1 MSSSTRQPYVAGAGA
16 GVVAWL
22 LGYACTY
29 LVAGTRV
36 QESALNQV
44 LELVGGA
51 STYKLVGWTFYNS
64 HFVETAVEGLPATVT
79 SAVGGE
85 GGFTVLLFFVPPALL
100 VAAGLAVAWYQGVD
114 TPEAGG
120 LAGLTVVPGYLVVV
134 FLGAVAFVVSVG
146 PVSGRPAIVL
156 AVVLAGL
163 VYPGVFG
170 ALGGVLAGATAEE

>member
-1 MSSSTRQPYVAGAGA
+1 MSSGARQPYVGGAGV

-22 LGYACTY
+22 LGYVCTY

-36 QESALNQV
+36 RESALNQV
-44 LELVGGA
+44 LELAGGA

-64 HFVETAVEGLPATVT
+64 HFVETAVEGLPARVT
-79 SAVGGE
+79 STVGGE
-85 GGFTVLLFFVPPALL
+85 GGFTVLLFFVPPVLL
-100 VAAGLAVAWYQGVD
+100 VAAGLAVARYQGSD

-146 PVSGRPAIVL
+146 PVSGRPPIVL

-163 VYPGVFG
+163 VYPGIFG
-170 ALGGVLAGATAEE
+170 ALGGVLAGATADE